1 MWNGFSKDELDKAYN
16 NSLAVSNSADLISA
30 WSTHS
35 QVARDRLA
43 GSLGIPYGQ
52 GHYQSYDLF
61 LAGDSAPLV
70 VFVHGGF
77 WQNRSKSD
85 FSFIAQNLVKAGISV
100 AILGYTLAPFA
111 TIDQI
116 VNDVKNGIRAIHS
129 SAVIHNTKQGGIWL
143 IGWSA
148 GAHLITMALDE
159 PCVIGGTAISGIY
172 DLEPMRHCY
181 INDKLQLTAE
191 ASLKN
196 SPIHLTVHFGK
207 ELDLFIGDAELPE
220 MIRQTQTFAEYR
232 RVSNQPGLI
241 RSLGGFNHYTI
252 FDELINPE
260 GSIFLSLK
268 QRFIAS

>member
-1 MWNGFSKDELDKAYN
+1 MWNGFAKDELDKAYN

-30 WSTHS
+30 WSTNS
-35 QVARDRLA
+35 QFARDQLG
-43 GSLGIPYGQ
+43 GSIGIPYGQ

-61 LAGDSAPLV
+61 LAGDGAPLV

-77 WQNRSKSD
+77 WQNRSKND
-85 FSFIAQNLVKAGISV
+85 FSFIAPNLVKAGISV

-116 VNDVKNGIRAIHS
+116 VNDVKNGIRSIHQS
-129 SAVIHNTKQGGIWL
+129 LNRELSNSGGIWL
-143 IGWSA
+143 VGWSA
-148 GAHLITMALDE
+148 GAHLIIMALDE

-196 SPIHLTVHFGK
+196 SPIHLTNHFEK

-220 MIRQTQTFAEYR
+220 MIRQTQTFADYR

-241 RSLGGFNHYTI
+241 RSLEGFNHYTI
-252 FDELINPE
+252 FDELIKPK
-260 GSIFLSLK
+260 GAIFTSIKDKFHS
-268 QRFIAS
+268 